1 MEIKISKSELRQ
13 NFLTFADKIVETVRE
28 VSEKSVEEWGSA
40 KLRTMT
46 LYNSVLNRI
55 KEKEIV
61 IKTEYFKKPEVGLE
75 EEATSLLEKW
85 LYSKWLMNIMMEGV
99 VVSDWHLS
107 NRKLLLGLISSKFG
121 YNEPV
126 LFCFFSNLKNQND
139 FCLISFFWLFLW

>member
-75 EEATSLLEKW
+75 EEATSLLEK
-85 LYSKWLMNIMMEGV
+85 
-99 VVSDWHLS
+99 
-107 NRKLLLGLISSKFG
+107 
-121 YNEPV
+121 
-126 LFCFFSNLKNQND
+126 
-139 FCLISFFWLFLW
+139 